1 MDIAGRLLVV
11 CVGLPVDSRLGRR
24 LCHLSLSDTC
34 CWPVCCRQSFPFS
47 LEEIWVVTV
56 VLWLLGYPLYA
67 HIRKREK
74 GRTIIRREIEVLL
87 AVYGWFYLGWGN
99 NYYRQDFFRRS
110 QTERVAYDE
119 QQFRDFLTMYAD
131 SLNASYLPSVHF
143 RPIHWSMK

>member
-1 MDIAGRLLVV
+1 MCWVAGGFPAGAKAMPLVFIRHLLLA
-11 CVGLPVDSRLGRR
+11 CLLSPV
-24 LCHLSLSDTC
+24 
-34 CWPVCCRQSFPFS
+34 FPFS

-119 QQFRDFLTMYAD
+119 QQFRDF
-131 SLNASYLPSVHF
+131 
-143 RPIHWSMK
+143 